1 MNNRRVSWR
10 SFTGQ
15 RRIKVILIVILIIG
29 LLASGLKA
37 CDRIPFYPQDLISY
51 VGGFFAFSD
60 GGNPYDT
67 EFVRQSLI
75 QRDINTSPYRFV
87 YSPPFLMLFFPLY
100 FLPYSLFRII
110 WIIVSLLSV
119 WLAIWLLSSR
129 LKGLYSLLFA
139 LMGALYFTVAAALH
153 DSLIWGQIT
162 PVMLLALSIVVF
174 RDFKGV
180 LAGIASSM
188 FPLIKLA
195 FSPLTF
201 FIKGKRALYSLIL
214 MLLALMIMGAMI
226 IGPKSYVNWFDSI
239 RSIGEEWSFGG
250 ENNLSIIRGITI
262 ISETWI
268 HEFDEHRAAMDDEYR
283 LQTALRIRN
292 TDKTIYQVTVLLLT
306 IFCAIRLYIRKRSG
320 RTLKRDSLLAAVVLY
335 LLVVIP
341 FLWLHY
347 GLFLIFPLW
356 TLLRRRN
363 ITAAILF
370 FATAMFWGMPI
381 CIPGI
386 IGSLDCLRFLIPLSW
401 LVYFVLASEESPEL
415 IPCTKEI

>member
-29 LLASGLKA
+29 LLTSGLKA
-37 CDRIPFYPQDLISY
+37 RDRIPFYPQDLISY

-67 EFVRQSLI
+67 EFVRQSLT

-87 YSPPFLMLFFPLY
+87 YPPPFLILFFPLQ

-110 WIIVSLLSV
+110 WIITSLLSV
-119 WLAIWLLSSR
+119 WIALWLLASR
-129 LKGLYSLLFA
+129 LKGLYSLLFV
-139 LMGALYFTVAAALH
+139 LMGALYFTVAATLQ

-162 PVMLLALSIVVF
+162 PIMLLALAIVVY
-174 RDFKGV
+174 REFKGN
-180 LAGIASSM
+180 LAGIASSI
-188 FPLIKLA
+188 FPLIKLG
-195 FSPLTF
+195 FSPLII

-214 MLLALMIMGAMI
+214 MLLAMMIMGAMI
-226 IGPKSYVNWFDSI
+226 FGPKSYVNWFDSI
-239 RSIGEEWSFGG
+239 STIGEEWSFSG
-250 ENNLSIIRGITI
+250 ENNLSITRGISFLTK
-262 ISETWI
+262 TWI
-268 HEFDEHRAAMDDEYR
+268 HEFDEQRAVMDDEYR

-320 RTLKRDSLLAAVVLY
+320 RILKRDSLLSAAVLY

-363 ITAAILF
+363 ITAAVLF
-370 FATAMFWGMPI
+370 FATALFWGMPI
-381 CIPGI
+381 CMPVI
-386 IGSLDCLRFLIPLSW
+386 IGSLDWLRFLIPLSW
-401 LVYFVLASEESPEL
+401 LVYFMFASEESPEL

>member
-1 MNNRRVSWR
+1 MINSRVSWR
-10 SFTGQ
+10 SFTRQ
-15 RRIKVILIVILIIG
+15 RKIKVILIVILIIG

-37 CDRIPFYPQDLISY
+37 RDRIPFYPQDLISY

-60 GGNPYDT
+60 GGNPYNT
-67 EFVRQSLI
+67 EFVRQSLT

-87 YSPPFLMLFFPLY
+87 YPPPFLMLFFPLY
-100 FLPYSLFRII
+100 FLPYSLFRLI
-110 WIIVSLLSV
+110 WIITALLSV
-119 WLAIWLLSSR
+119 WIALWLLASR

-180 LAGIASSM
+180 LAGIVSSM
-188 FPLIKLA
+188 FPLIKLG
-195 FSPLTF
+195 FSPLVF
-201 FIKGKRALYSLIL
+201 FLKGRRALYSLIL
-214 MLLALMIMGAMI
+214 TLLALMIMGAAVF
-226 IGPKSYVNWFDSI
+226 GPLSYGNWFDSI
-239 RSIGEEWSFGG
+239 ATIGRELSTALD
-250 ENNLSIIRGITI
+250 NNLSIARGISTFT
-262 ISETWI
+262 ETWV
-268 HEFDEHRAAMDDEYR
+268 HEFDEQRAMMDDEYR
-283 LQTALRIRN
+283 LHTALRIRN
-292 TDKTIYQVTVLLLT
+292 TNKTIYHVTVLLLT
-306 IFCAIRLYIRKRSG
+306 IICAIILFTRKRSG
-320 RTLKRDSLLAAVVLY
+320 RTLKRDSLLSTAVLY

-370 FATAMFWGMPI
+370 FATVMFWGMPI
-381 CIPGI
+381 CMPGI
-386 IGSLDCLRFLIPLSW
+386 IGSLDWLRFLIPLSW
-401 LVYFVLASEESPEL
+401 LVYFMLASEKTPAVITHS
-415 IPCTKEI
+415 KEI